1 MTAPTDRLAVHL
13 FAGPGGNEEGL
24 LAAGWT
30 GRQVGFEWDVAAC
43 RTAMANGHQ
52 RVRADVSQVS
62 LRHLRGR
69 VGLLAGAPPC
79 QPYSKQGNQLGLLD
93 LEAVLERVDSF
104 ATGQAPADVTWHDQ
118 RSPLAAEPMRHIVT
132 ARPRAVMLEQVPA
145 VLPLWR
151 HIAAHLDR
159 LGYSTWTGVLTS
171 EEYGVPQT
179 RRRAILAASLDVP
192 VNRPMPTHQR
202 YRKDAPRV
210 GDLFVRPWVSIRDAL
225 DWDGDGVVVSNYG
238 TGGVAADRGERAYD
252 EPAATITSKAGR
264 NKVVM
269 FERQANGGRR
279 TADEPSLT
287 IMAGH
292 DNGNL
297 RIAEGDT
304 HRRLRLDEALRLQ
317 SFRPDFVLHGSTE
330 KRWEQVGNATPPALA
345 AAVFRPLLAHL
356 SAAAAA

>member
-1 MTAPTDRLAVHL
+1 VTADLPLAVHL

-24 LAAGWT
+24 RAAGWT
-30 GRQVGFEWDVAAC
+30 GRQVGFEWDEGAC
-43 RTAMANGHQ
+43 LTAMANGHQ

-69 VGLLAGAPPC
+69 VELVVGAPPC
-79 QPYSKQGNQLGLLD
+79 QPYSKAGDQLGLLD
-93 LEAVLERVDSF
+93 LEAVLERVDAF
-104 ATGQAPADVTWHDQ
+104 AADRTPADVEWHDA
-118 RSPLAAEPMRHIVT
+118 RSPLAAEPMRHIAAT
-132 ARPRAVMLEQVPA
+132 RPRAVMLEQVPA

-151 HIAAHLDR
+151 HIASHLDR
-159 LGYSTWTGVLTS
+159 LGYSTHVEVYNA

-179 RRRAILAASLDVP
+179 RRRAILAASLDTP
-192 VNRPMPTHQR
+192 VARPMPTHQR
-202 YRKDAPRV
+202 YRHGRTPAP
-210 GDLFVRPWVSIRDAL
+210 DLFVRPWVSIREAL
-225 DWDGDGVVVSNYG
+225 GWDGEGIVVSNYG
-238 TGGVAADRGERAYD
+238 TGGVAADRGERSFD

-297 RIAEGDT
+297 RIAEGDG

-317 SFRPDFVLHGSTE
+317 GFRPDFQLLGSTE
-330 KRWEQVGNATPPALA
+330 ERWTQCGNATPPPLA
-345 AAVFRPLLAHL
+345 AAVFRSLISQEASLHVA
-356 SAAAAA
+356 